1 MNKIKIGIVED
12 EGITVEIIL
21 RALRQLNYALTE
33 PASNYD
39 QAIKMVEKE
48 QPDLLLIDIKL
59 GKGKDGIEL
68 ADFIKKHYDIPF
80 IFITAN
86 SDMPTV
92 SRAKAVVPLG
102 FLVKPFTQL
111 DLFAS
116 IEIAFNLFANMNI
129 KSKEQFLFLKV
140 KKKFE
145 KINLDDILFLENK
158 LRDII
163 IHLADGSS
171 LIVRASTKEILD
183 KLPSNKFIQINR
195 TYIVNARR
203 VERMDSFNMQIGHHH
218 LLFKTAIKNEHIKKV
233 SY

>member
-39 QAIKMVEKE
+39 QAIKMVEAE
-48 QPDLLLIDIKL
+48 RPDLLLIDIKL

-68 ADFIKKHYDIPF
+68 ANVIKKDYDIPF

-86 SDMPTV
+86 SDVSTV
-92 SRAKAVVPLG
+92 SRAKAAIPLG

-111 DLFAS
+111 DLYAS
-116 IEIAFNLFANMNI
+116 IEIAFNLFAVMNI
-129 KSKEQFLFLKV
+129 NSKEQFLFLKV

-145 KINLDDILFLENK
+145 KISMDDILLLENK

-171 LIVRASTKEILD
+171 LKVRASTKEILD

-203 VERMDSFNMQIGHHH
+203 VEKLDSFNMQIGQHQ
-218 LLFKTAIKNEHIKKV
+218 LVFKTAIKNELIKMV
-233 SY
+233 TY